1 MSAPAPRTRSRRRK
15 APQVTVPLPGPGEGD
30 DPPPLGKV
38 LEPENRR
45 EGAAAAGV
53 SVQPP
58 LSSPT
63 PSTSSES
70 SSSNSCPG
78 DLLVEESV
86 RKLRAG
92 EYYTSPQKKASH
104 TSNAWKTFHVVKERG
119 TDLEVGTAMCIVCE
133 CVLSCKSGTSSM
145 LKHQL
150 SYCTG
155 MVNGPGAGAQYRPV
169 PTVLRGTFV
178 DKLADTC
185 ALTMGSVHLL
195 TSPAVVGLIQT
206 AVDISARCRGR
217 VDVQDLMPHATTVMS
232 RIDTRADM
240 EMKRLVPRV
249 KKAIAEHKCQGSTD
263 MWTDDDQKRHFIA
276 ITVTFVDDE
285 KEECVAE
292 TYDLVVAKFPS
303 AMKATGVNIRNA
315 MFTAM
320 AELGFT
326 AEEFSGIEWVTDR
339 GANIKKALEN
349 DSR

>member
-15 APQVTVPLPGPGEGD
+15 APHVTVPLPGPGEGD

-70 SSSNSCPG
+70 SSTSNSCAG

-86 RKLRAG
+86 RKLWAG

-150 SYCTG
+150 
-155 MVNGPGAGAQYRPV
+155 VNGPGAGAQYRPV
-169 PTVLRGTFV
+169 PTISRGTFV

-185 ALTMGSVHLL
+185 ALTMGSVNLL

-206 AVDISARCRGR
+206 AVDISACCRSR

-232 RIDTRADM
+232 RIEPRRHGDEAARA
-240 EMKRLVPRV
+240 
-249 KKAIAEHKCQGSTD
+249 T
-263 MWTDDDQKRHFIA
+263 
-276 ITVTFVDDE
+276 
-285 KEECVAE
+285 
-292 TYDLVVAKFPS
+292 
-303 AMKATGVNIRNA
+303 
-315 MFTAM
+315 
-320 AELGFT
+320 
-326 AEEFSGIEWVTDR
+326 SGESHR
-339 GANIKKALEN
+339 GAQVSGVHRHV
-349 DSR
+349 DR